1 MVFQVDCII
10 SGICAWEA
18 QGSPDIAILAHTSE
32 PDESDR
38 DTSTSEHPPSDDGT
52 VDSVPARSFKRKPA
66 QRPELRII
74 SSNGEEI
81 SSDALNIK
89 LFQRYQPND
98 YCLCY
103 LVPPRPETGKR
114 KKVDDESLYV
124 MSPKD
129 LILVELRNRSD
140 HISWMIEHQNY
151 EGAMKEV
158 EQAGLAGAHG
168 YSLSEIGQKY
178 LSHLIS
184 QGQFQVAANAS
195 PPILANDVEAWEDWI
210 FMLTEKG
217 QLDVIIPY
225 VPTESPRLAK
235 VVYQVILVHLLKSN
249 PQEMLNTIRSWSP
262 ELYSIP
268 AVLSAALDRLSHD
281 SESSHILMTCIAEL
295 YILNHQPG
303 KAVSYLLRLRKP
315 EVFDLIKDN
324 NLFTDVQDQALLM
337 IEFSDELNRQ
347 KMVRLKD
354 EGSDEKDQATGATTP
369 DEKSPHEYS
378 AAIDLLVQHTYSI
391 PVARVIAQLT
401 DHRRYQYLYLDAL
414 FELDPSLGTDYADLH
429 VDLFAEFNRQRLM
442 KFLRASTFYNLDK
455 AYQICQDLNFVPEMV
470 YLLGRMGNNRK
481 ALFLIIDRIGDV
493 HRAIEFAKEQN
504 DDDLWEDLLRYSETR
519 PAFIRG
525 LLDNVGSEIDPIRLI
540 RRIQNGLEIPELKAS
555 IIKILHDFHLQ
566 ISLIEGCRSI
576 MFSDCRDLSN
586 VYYTS
591 QTLGALGDPSL
602 RCQKCNRLL
611 TERHQA
617 GGASEGGN
625 ETVEEKGE
633 RLSIMFLCRHSFH
646 SLCVF
651 DAGTVLAAVAEQDRD
666 RSRSAPLGSSSDFF
680 HDENFNAINLKF
692 SQTLILKSGQ
702 GSCPICSASPSISKN
717 FSMST

>member
-225 VPTESPRLAK
+225 VLTESPRLAK
-235 VVYQVILVHLLKSN
+235 VVYQVILIHLLKSN
-249 PQEMLNTIRSWSP
+249 PQ
-262 ELYSIP
+262 
-268 AVLSAALDRLSHD
+268 
-281 SESSHILMTCIAEL
+281 
-295 YILNHQPG
+295 
-303 KAVSYLLRLRKP
+303 
-315 EVFDLIKDN
+315 
-324 NLFTDVQDQALLM
+324 
-337 IEFSDELNRQ
+337 
-347 KMVRLKD
+347 VR
-354 EGSDEKDQATGATTP
+354 
-369 DEKSPHEYS
+369 
-378 AAIDLLVQHTYSI
+378 
-391 PVARVIAQLT
+391 
-401 DHRRYQYLYLDAL
+401 
-414 FELDPSLGTDYADLH
+414 
-429 VDLFAEFNRQRLM
+429 
-442 KFLRASTFYNLDK
+442 
-455 AYQICQDLNFVPEMV
+455 
-470 YLLGRMGNNRK
+470 
-481 ALFLIIDRIGDV
+481 
-493 HRAIEFAKEQN
+493 
-504 DDDLWEDLLRYSETR
+504 
-519 PAFIRG
+519 
-525 LLDNVGSEIDPIRLI
+525 
-540 RRIQNGLEIPELKAS
+540 
-555 IIKILHDFHLQ
+555 
-566 ISLIEGCRSI
+566 
-576 MFSDCRDLSN
+576 
-586 VYYTS
+586 
-591 QTLGALGDPSL
+591 
-602 RCQKCNRLL
+602 
-611 TERHQA
+611 
-617 GGASEGGN
+617 
-625 ETVEEKGE
+625 
-633 RLSIMFLCRHSFH
+633 
-646 SLCVF
+646 
-651 DAGTVLAAVAEQDRD
+651 
-666 RSRSAPLGSSSDFF
+666 
-680 HDENFNAINLKF
+680 
-692 SQTLILKSGQ
+692 
-702 GSCPICSASPSISKN
+702 
-717 FSMST
+717 